1 MDVATRFTWAYGL
14 TSLSSTDIIGALVS
28 FRVAAGKMPRKFHSD
43 FDKKL
48 MGGQALCWIQEKGG
62 KIIAA
67 PARRQSS
74 NGPVERTWQTMVCM
88 ARSFIIE
95 KQVGREFW
103 FFAIKHAAH
112 MLNQVAG
119 RLGRKLTSPFELVYG
134 EKPDAMTWFELFSV
148 GYFPVERKSGKS
160 ASVSQAQT
168 MDDGIAVGR
177 DDQSNTVLFYN
188 PITKKYYSPPIFKLD
203 QSHLPVMLYPHH
215 IRFDEGFVCGPLCNR
230 TDLIAEPFPPGTRV
244 FVTNG
249 DDKIKGTI
257 QNVPILLSPFIDSTV
272 VSSADGS
279 STQTTYTI
287 LLDDGTIQLS
297 GNSRISLIK
306 LTPNLWPL
314 RATLI
319 LLLAFQLSCQMAQK
333 LLLITMAHSK
343 KDLFI
348 THRLLAFMSPS
359 SATFDLTRST
369 SPYRFPTFDKIGLR
383 SSVTTSCSLAILQ

>member
-1 MDVATRFTWAYGL
+1 
-14 TSLSSTDIIGALVS
+14 
-28 FRVAAGKMPRKFHSD
+28 MPRKFHSD

-74 NGPVERTWQTMVCM
+74 NGLVERTWQTMVCM

-215 IRFDEGFVCGPLCNR
+215 IRFDGGFVCGPLRNR
-230 TDLIAEPFPPGTRV
+230 TDPIAEPFPPGTRV
-244 FVTNG
+244 FLSKGN
-249 DDKIKGTI
+249 DKIKGTI
-257 QNVPILLSPFIDSTV
+257 QNVPIPLSPIMDSTV

-287 LLDDGTIQLS
+287 LLDDGTTVECQFKDLIDKVDAQPVATEGHTNPFAGLPAFLS
-297 GNSRISLIK
+297 DGSKVTIDHNG
-306 LTPNLWPL
+306 
-314 RATLI
+314 
-319 LLLAFQLSCQMAQK
+319 AFQK
-333 LLLITMAHSK
+333 G
-343 KDLFI
+343 FI
-348 THRLLAFMSPS
+348 HYSPS
-359 SATFDLTRST
+359 AGFH
-369 SPYRFPTFDKIGLR
+369 
-383 SSVTTSCSLAILQ
+383 VAIKRNL